1 MYLSETERARGRQ
14 GGAEGEVGSPRRA
27 GLDPRTRDQD
37 LSRRLHRR
45 SPPDAPWAT
54 VLGSQRHG
62 GPRVLVMHV
71 PDGPTVL
78 TLYSQLDAQ
87 PGPFPGTSPGA
98 AECTWGLA
106 SAPGV
111 LAVGSTSPHILR
123 SICRPPASR
132 LLPPSAPLQ
141 ASVPSSVP
149 SSLPLPPGAPVPR
162 LREPS
167 CSGHWGAAPSPPSPP
182 PSSLL
187 VSPLLSH
194 PDWFPGR
201 SPCVSHLDLWGHG
214 AHLASLGPPLGL
226 CRASCFFQE
235 GRLEGP
241 RLGGE
246 PSGQWLAG

>member
-1 MYLSETERARGRQ
+1 M
-14 GGAEGEVGSPRRA
+14 
-27 GLDPRTRDQD
+27 
-37 LSRRLHRR
+37 
-45 SPPDAPWAT
+45 
-54 VLGSQRHG
+54 GSQRHG
-62 GPRVLVMHV
+62 GPGVLVMHV
-71 PDGPTVL
+71 PDGLTVL

-87 PGPFPGTSPGA
+87 PGPFPGASPGA

-123 SICRPPASR
+123 SICRCPASR

-149 SSLPLPPGAPVPR
+149 TSLPLPPGVPVPR

-214 AHLASLGPPLGL
+214 ARLGSLGPPLGL

-235 GRLEGP
+235 VRLEGP
-241 RLGGE
+241 RLGGS
-246 PSGQWLAG
+246 PAGSGVLARRGRASRRRGTQYLGVKTKVLAPLEEARSGPVLGGDVRPLQGTQGRRLG